1 MGDGV
6 EDGVRNVCSMIM
18 RPYIDEDL
26 GELLD
31 VWYRASLLAHSF
43 LPEGFLETE
52 RQQIAERW
60 LPMAETMVY
69 ETGGRVVGFLSLV
82 GNEVGGI
89 FVDPDHQGRGI
100 GRALMDGARDSRPF
114 LELSV
119 FEANSIGR
127 GFYDAYGFESV
138 DRHIDEDTGQP
149 ELRLRFER
157 ESPEADQPVP
167 R

>member
-1 MGDGV
+1 M
-6 EDGVRNVCSMIM
+6 MI
-18 RPYIDEDL
+18 RPYTDEDL

-31 VWYRASLLAHSF
+31 VWYRASLIAHSF
-43 LPEGFLETE
+43 LPEGFFETE
-52 RQQIAERW
+52 RRQIAERW

-69 ETGGRVVGFLSLV
+69 ETDGRVVGFLSLI

-100 GRALMDGARDSRPF
+100 GTALMDGARDSRPF

-119 FEANSIGR
+119 FEANSTGR
-127 GFYDAYGFESV
+127 RFYNAYGFETAN
-138 DRHIDEDTGQP
+138 RRIDEDTGQP

-157 ESPEADQPVP
+157 RNPQVNRPSQ